1 MIDKLTAIINRWV
14 DHGHD
19 EREQE
24 DLTFMPAVEAA
35 SRSTGARF
43 AYILTVLTFVFVV
56 GFVIWANFAVLDEVT
71 RGQGQVI
78 PSSRTQVIQNL
89 EGGIVSDIQV
99 REGQIVEKGDILL
112 RIENVTAESNF
123 EEKRSRYLSLMASV
137 ARLKA
142 EMEGE
147 EPKFPT
153 EVAENAP
160 DMIED
165 QMTQYN
171 LRQDQYQAKIDVLQ
185 SQARQRRQ
193 EIEEM
198 QNRLSQLRNNMAALD
213 EEISMKRPLV
223 EQGVVSK
230 IDLVRL
236 RRERTELQGQISD
249 VRGSIPRLRTAAG
262 EAEQKIT
269 EYKSGYLADVSNQIN
284 EQRAELESLEKTLS
298 AGADR
303 VTRAQVRSPV
313 RGTVK
318 SINVNTIGGVIKPGE
333 EIMEIVPLDDTL
345 LVEAKIRPADIAFIR
360 PEQPAT
366 VKITAYDFSIYGGL
380 KGKVE
385 HISADTIQ
393 DEEGD
398 HFYRVQVRTQETALT
413 HRGERLPIIPGMT
426 ATVEILT
433 GQKSVL
439 DYLMK
444 PILRAQEQALRER

>member
-1 MIDKLTAIINRWV
+1 
-14 DHGHD
+14 
-19 EREQE
+19 
-24 DLTFMPAVEAA
+24 
-35 SRSTGARF
+35 
-43 AYILTVLTFVFVV
+43 
-56 GFVIWANFAVLDEVT
+56 
-71 RGQGQVI
+71 
-78 PSSRTQVIQNL
+78 
-89 EGGIVSDIQV
+89 
-99 REGQIVEKGDILL
+99 
-112 RIENVTAESNF
+112 
-123 EEKRSRYLSLMASV
+123 
-137 ARLKA
+137 
-142 EMEGE
+142 
-147 EPKFPT
+147 
-153 EVAENAP
+153 
-160 DMIED
+160 
-165 QMTQYN
+165 
-171 LRQDQYQAKIDVLQ
+171 
-185 SQARQRRQ
+185 
-193 EIEEM
+193 
-198 QNRLSQLRNNMAALD
+198 
-213 EEISMKRPLV
+213 
-223 EQGVVSK
+223 VVSK